1 VTDNPSTEGP
11 AAEPVR
17 GALTVGVLC
26 GLIALVVLVLR
37 VVTVVPVPVEGPGE
51 SFAPA
56 YRPPTDHLQVLYNAH
71 DGQAFA
77 SLAMDPL
84 LRRPSD
90 WVGGRAQLAYRAA
103 RPLVG
108 WLAWAGAAGR
118 PGAVEWSLAVI
129 SVLSVGLLGYA
140 VARLAGTFGLVPFR
154 SLLVLVT
161 PGMVVVLVNPGL
173 SDALGAALALLGAVR
188 WRGGHR
194 TSAVVL
200 LCLAALSR
208 DTCLLVAAALLLDE
222 VWSSRSLR
230 KSWPL
235 LAAPATYLGW
245 LVVVRARVGAWP
257 TAYHGNLSL
266 PFVGLAQQIGRGWSL
281 NGAMGATLTLALLG
295 AAALRRPPRLLALI
309 LGLYASM
316 AACSGALVWA
326 SWGDGLTRSLL
337 AGEAVAAVWLLLP
350 RARVEAVDAPDGGI
364 PAGGPDTV
372 GAS

>member
-1 VTDNPSTEGP
+1 
-11 AAEPVR
+11 
-17 GALTVGVLC
+17 
-26 GLIALVVLVLR
+26 
-37 VVTVVPVPVEGPGE
+37 
-51 SFAPA
+51 
-56 YRPPTDHLQVLYNAH
+56 VLYNAH

-140 VARLAGTFGLVPFR
+140 VARLARTFGLVPFR

-230 KSWPL
+230 KSWPM